1 MAATKINYKQAKSK
15 DEAFQKVKAFIT
27 PEYLSKFQV
36 KVDLAFDEVKKQT
49 VATGQGFTLT
59 MKFFDAHCEI
69 DLDLS
74 LLLRPLKTTILGK
87 IEHQIE
93 KNL

>member
-1 MAATKINYKQAKSK
+1 VASKIEYKQVKSK

-27 PEYLSKFQV
+27 PEYLEKFQV
-36 KVDLAFDEVKKQT
+36 KVDLDFNETKKEA
-49 VATGQGFTLT
+49 VAKGQGFTLVL
-59 MKFFDAHCEI
+59 KFTETYCDV

-74 LLLRPLKTTILGK
+74 FLLRPLKSKILGK
-87 IEHQIE
+87 IEHQLE

>member
-1 MAATKINYKQAKSK
+1 MSNRVNYKQVKSQ

-36 KVDLAFDEVKKQT
+36 KVELAFDEENKET
-49 VATGQGFTLT
+49 VAKGQGFTLVI
-59 MKFFDAHCEI
+59 KFFDSYCDI

-74 LLLRPLKTTILGK
+74 FLLRPLKSNILGK

>member
-1 MAATKINYKQAKSK
+1 VASKIEYKQVKSQ

-27 PEYLSKFQV
+27 PEYLEKFQV
-36 KVDLAFDEVKKQT
+36 KVSLAFDENKKET
-49 VATGQGFTLT
+49 TATGQGFTLVI
-59 MKFFDAHCEI
+59 KFFDSYCDV

-74 LLLRPLKTTILGK
+74 FLLRPLKTTILAK
-87 IEHQIE
+87 IEHQIA